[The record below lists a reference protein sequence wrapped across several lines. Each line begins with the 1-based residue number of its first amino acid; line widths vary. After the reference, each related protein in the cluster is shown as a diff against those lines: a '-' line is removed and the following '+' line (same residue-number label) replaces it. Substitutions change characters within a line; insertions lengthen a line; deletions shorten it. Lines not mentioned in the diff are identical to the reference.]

1 MSLTFLD
8 VSIDVAVE
16 DAGTTYP
23 PIPMAS
29 CRSDLRAARN
39 GMIQKMDDLNVLIGL
54 DDVKNLTHIVIGYW
68 VRLNRLMRRTVWTN
82 WLCRTPNANLSPSP
96 LVR

>member
-1 MSLTFLD
+1 MSLTSLD

-39 GMIQKMDDLNVLIGL
+39 GMMTEDG
-54 DDVKNLTHIVIGYW
+54 
-68 VRLNRLMRRTVWTN
+68 
-82 WLCRTPNANLSPSP
+82 
-96 LVR
+96 